1 MHIDTST
8 SHHDNAA
15 TSPEIHKTDTQKLN
29 QMLAGV
35 GLGNLSASEDSNT
48 NTSSSLSEEPMEME
62 RSDFSRRWG
71 ERKQFLSDFI
81 NTNKFFRQKINKHKL
96 SKQLIQKSK
105 NKSQRLREKQKQ
117 RKQITVGAKAKGN
130 SMTLKKEEA
139 KNLLAII
146 PYKPFSL
153 PKRAPVTNPP
163 SFVIPKLP
171 KELPLTFLHPF
182 KRASEKIP
190 LGNEHQTPKPNDLH
204 NENEAQQRRENS
216 VHTKSNSATAEM
228 QEMHSLNSFAG
239 IYFIVEEKVL
249 KKQVHFF
256 ENLKDFC

>member
-8 SHHDNAA
+8 SHQQHDNAA
-15 TSPEIHKTDTQKLN
+15 TSPEIHKTAKQKLN
-29 QMLAGV
+29 QMLDGV
-35 GLGNLSASEDSNT
+35 GLGDLSASEDSNT
-48 NTSSSLSEEPMEME
+48 NTSSSLSEEPMEMKK
-62 RSDFSRRWG
+62 SNFSRRWG
-71 ERKQFLSDFI
+71 ERKQFLSDFQK
-81 NTNKFFRQKINKHKL
+81 TNKFFRQKINKHKL

-105 NKSQRLREKQKQ
+105 NKSQRLREKQKRQ
-117 RKQITVGAKAKGN
+117 MAVGAKEKGN
-130 SMTLKKEEA
+130 SMTLKKEQA

-163 SFVIPKLP
+163 SFLIPKLP
-171 KELPLTFLHPF
+171 KELPLTFLHPL
-182 KRASEKIP
+182 KRTSDKIP
-190 LGNEHQTPKPNDLH
+190 LGNEHQTLTTNDFH
-204 NENEAQQRRENS
+204 NENEAQQGRENS

-228 QEMHSLNSFAG
+228 HGHNAFAG